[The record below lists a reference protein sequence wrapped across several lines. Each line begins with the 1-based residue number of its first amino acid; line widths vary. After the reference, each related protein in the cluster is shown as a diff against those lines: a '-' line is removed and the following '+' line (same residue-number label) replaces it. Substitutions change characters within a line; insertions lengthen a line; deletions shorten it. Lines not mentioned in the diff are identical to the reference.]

1 MQSQLQYR
9 KDVECARY
17 KFTGRNF
24 YAKTPGRTI
33 EVYRMRICLS
43 EHFTYG
49 KLFRFV
55 LPSVVMMIFTS
66 VYGVVDGLFVSNF
79 VGKTSFAAVNL
90 IMPFPMGLGA
100 VGFMLGTGGSA
111 LVAKT
116 LGEGNRE
123 RANKYFSML
132 IYASATIGVVFS
144 VAGIAAVRPVAK
156 AMGAGFRHD
165 RRLRIV
171 RQYPDRF

>member
-1 MQSQLQYR
+1 MAAVAYKKICLVVGGYAIAIAYR

-100 VGFMLGTGGSA
+100 VGLCSER
-111 LVAKT
+111 VAARLSPRRWEK
-116 LGEGNRE
+116 
-123 RANKYFSML
+123 
-132 IYASATIGVVFS
+132 
-144 VAGIAAVRPVAK
+144 GIAR
-156 AMGAGFRHD
+156 G
-165 RRLRIV
+165 RINIFPCSYMQA
-171 RQYPDRF
+171 RQSASFFPSRG